1 MELHLILIIVFFAI
15 IQSIFGMGLLVFGT
29 PTLLLMEYSFSDVLS
44 ILLPPSLTISSI
56 QFLQQDKPE
65 KGFILDLLKFCLPV
79 LVLVLAWTFTHNQ
92 KVNLYLLIATILIF
106 TAISRFSTTI
116 SRCLQAF
123 IEKNSRRY
131 LVIMGCVHG
140 LSNMGGS
147 LLSTYAVLRHQHK
160 KDVLGCIV
168 TGYLLF
174 GIVQLCTLSYINAL
188 SLNLTTIMTCIV
200 SATTYLLIGNR
211 IYKSINDTFY
221 QHIFSG
227 LMLVYAAL
235 MIFS

>member
-1 MELHLILIIVFFAI
+1 MEIHLILIITFFAI
-15 IQSIFGMGLLVFGT
+15 IQSVFGMGLLVFGT

-44 ILLPPSLTISSI
+44 ILLPPSLTVSTI
-56 QFLQQDKPE
+56 QFLQQDKPK

-79 LVLVLAWTFTHNQ
+79 LVLVMAWTFIHDLN
-92 KVNLYLLIATILIF
+92 VNLYLLIATILIF
-106 TAISRFSTTI
+106 TAISRFSATI
-116 SRCLQAF
+116 SGYSQAF

-147 LLSTYAVLRHQHK
+147 LLSTYAVSRHQHK

-174 GIVQLCTLSYINAL
+174 GIVQLCTMSYINV
-188 SLNLTTIMTCIV
+188 LNLNKTSIVTCIV
-200 SATTYLLIGNR
+200 SAAAYLLIGNR

-227 LMLVYAAL
+227 FMLIYAAL